1 MGQQSFVLSVQ
12 QTVGDTEV
20 DSSGSGTGSK
30 PDGPNGRQRSR
41 RRAVNSPPRR
51 APNTSM
57 ASWPYS
63 EQDGKNR
70 HLDGYPGRSDW
81 YQRMARNMACW
92 IFVVGTSLVVTGACG
107 VVNVMKP
114 PPWQRVGPQWLQD
127 PSRTWFQP
135 GVGPRSNTNLLAIGR
150 TWLQAVSAIG
160 GECDCAARRHPRF
173 GQWRSPHGHSAG
185 KSPSTSDT
193 TVHWSEHM
201 FPLWTV
207 GRTSPVGV
215 SGRSSRKLVSAFG
228 ATGLQ
233 NGAASTGLH
242 TMAKAMLLGTT
253 AIIWLESAFHARLLG
268 SVPRGP
274 RQLWTNNLL
283 G

>member
-20 DSSGSGTGSK
+20 ESSGSGTGSK
-30 PDGPNGRQRSR
+30 PDGPNGRQRSS

-51 APNTSM
+51 APNTAM

-70 HLDGYPGRSDW
+70 HFDGYPGRSDW

-92 IFVVGTSLVVTGACG
+92 VFVVDRSLAVTVASG
-107 VVNVMKP
+107 VVRVMRP
-114 PPWQRVGPQWLQD
+114 PILLPTDRRWL
-127 PSRTWFQP
+127 PILPRTWFQL
-135 GVGPRSNTNLLAIGR
+135 GVEPLPNTNLLAIGR
-150 TWLQAVSAIG
+150 TWLQEASVIG
-160 GECDCAARRHPRF
+160 GEFGCAARHHPRF
-173 GQWRSPHGHSAG
+173 DQWRSPHGHSAG

-207 GRTSPVGV
+207 GRRPPVL
-215 SGRSSRKLVSAFG
+215 SLI
-228 ATGLQ
+228 
-233 NGAASTGLH
+233 H
-242 TMAKAMLLGTT
+242 
-253 AIIWLESAFHARLLG
+253 I
-268 SVPRGP
+268 
-274 RQLWTNNLL
+274 
-283 G
+283 

>member
-20 DSSGSGTGSK
+20 DSLGRGTGSK

-41 RRAVNSPPRR
+41 RRAVNNPPRR
-51 APNTSM
+51 APNTSI

-63 EQDGKNR
+63 EHDGKNR

-81 YQRMARNMACW
+81 YQRIARNMACW
-92 IFVVGTSLVVTGACG
+92 VFVVDRTLVVVACG
-107 VVNVMKP
+107 VVKVMKLP
-114 PPWQRVGPQWLQD
+114 PLQRVGPLWPQD
-127 PSRTWFQP
+127 HSRTLFQP
-135 GVGPRSNTNLLAIGR
+135 VVGPRPNTNPLAIGR
-150 TWLQAVSAIG
+150 PWLPAASAIG
-160 GECDCAARRHPRF
+160 GEFGCVARRHPRF
-173 GQWRSPHGHSAG
+173 DQWRSPHGRSAG

-193 TVHWSEHM
+193 TVHQSEHM
-201 FPLWTV
+201 FPPWTV
-207 GRTSPVGV
+207 GRRSPVGV

>member
-41 RRAVNSPPRR
+41 RRAVNNPPRR

-70 HLDGYPGRSDW
+70 NFDGYPGRSDW

-92 IFVVGTSLVVTGACG
+92 VFVVDGSLVVMVACG
-107 VVNVMKP
+107 VVTVMKP
-114 PPWQRVGPQWLQD
+114 PPWQRVGPLWLQG
-127 PSRTWFQP
+127 PSKTSFQP
-135 GVGPRSNTNLLAIGR
+135 VVGPRPNTNRLAIGR
-150 TWLQAVSAIG
+150 TWLQEASVIG
-160 GECDCAARRHPRF
+160 DEFGCAARRHLRF
-173 GQWRSPHGHSAG
+173 DQWRSPHGRSVG
-185 KSPSTSDT
+185 KSPSTSGT
-193 TVHWSEHM
+193 TIHWSERM

-207 GRTSPVGV
+207 GRKPPVGV
-215 SGRSSRKLVSAFG
+215 SGRASRKLVSAFG

-242 TMAKAMLLGTT
+242 AMAKAMLLGTT

>member
-1 MGQQSFVLSVQ
+1 MGQQSFVLAVQ

-41 RRAVNSPPRR
+41 RRAVNNPPRR

-70 HLDGYPGRSDW
+70 HFDGYPGRSDW
-81 YQRMARNMACW
+81 YQRMARSIACW
-92 IFVVGTSLVVTGACG
+92 VFVVDRPLVVSDASGE
-107 VVNVMKP
+107 VSVMKP
-114 PPWQRVGPQWLQD
+114 PPWQRVGPLLLQD
-127 PSRTWFQP
+127 PSKSWHQP
-135 GVGPRSNTNLLAIGR
+135 VIARQPNTNLLAIGQILHR
-150 TWLQAVSAIG
+150 TMSSIG
-160 GECDCAARRHPRF
+160 GEFGCAARHHPRF
-173 GQWRSPHGHSAG
+173 DQWRSPHGHSAG

-193 TVHWSEHM
+193 TIHRSEHM
-201 FPLWTV
+201 FPPWTV
-207 GRTSPVGV
+207 GRRSPVGV
-215 SGRSSRKLVSAFG
+215 SGRSSRKLVSALG

-233 NGAASTGLH
+233 NGAAGTGFH
-242 TMAKAMLLGTT
+242 TMAKTMLLGTM
-253 AIIWLESAFHARLLG
+253 AITGLESAFHARLLG
-268 SVPRGP
+268 SVPRGS